1 MNNPNTNDN
10 IPSNYSASS
19 TELSHKHLLFEPQN
33 ISPLKLLYHLSTP
46 LEIIMMTFATLG
58 SLISG
63 LAGPIMS
70 LLFGDTIESFSTLQ
84 TFQTTNTVSIPHIQT
99 HSLLLEYITGP
110 FKTTIDNM
118 VIKFLYIGIAMFFAD
133 FLNNSLW
140 HLSGLRQIHNM
151 KQKYFKLILSQE
163 QGWFDINNAY
173 EFSTK
178 VQAQLEQIEYGLGDK
193 FGLIIQM
200 CAQLISGLSIA
211 LSASWKL
218 TLVML
223 CVSPFIIVCI
233 IFLVTSLKNLI
244 IKSRKAY
251 ETAGGIAEEV
261 LYNIKTVASFAN
273 FNFEQQRFNTYIDK
287 VHSLEKQKAIKLGMS
302 IGGMVFFINMSFV
315 VALLYGTE
323 LIIEDQSTSNGMNCG
338 KVLTV
343 IFSTIMAIMSLGSIA
358 PNVKII
364 QEAAIASSDYF
375 TLVKR
380 VSIPHIELS
389 SSMYKPASRDNIKG
403 KIEFKNVSFIYPS
416 DMHNYQR
423 MILNKL
429 NLVFEPGKKV
439 ALVGES
445 GCGKSTI
452 VNLIERLYEPIQG
465 EILLDDVNVNKYD
478 LNYLRSLIGY
488 VQQEPVLFNK
498 TIRDNIV
505 FGRSELLN
513 ELGDENMLIKEACDD
528 AYASEF
534 INNIQDT
541 YDYVVGVKGSKL
553 SGGQKQR
560 IAIARA
566 ILCKPKILILDE
578 ATSAL
583 DNKSEKEVQR
593 ALDNICNK
601 KNVTTIIIAH
611 RLSTIKNAD
620 LIYAFKDGKV
630 YEQGTHKELI
640 ERNGYYAGLVKS
652 QLAQED
658 ESVEHNNEQQ
668 HIIVENKKQSSTQI
682 NEDITHNVI
691 INKELHNNDNTNSNS
706 GKCSLSS
713 NVRFNKLL
721 LLLHNDKIEL
731 FTGVISSLIVGASI
745 PLQGYVL
752 ASAINVLSLSNI
764 KTIKTEG
771 LFWSMMFL
779 VLAFTYGLFLY
790 FKLWKFTEIG
800 SIITSSTRKQI
811 ISKYLQLHLSYFDI
825 NANSPGALL
834 TKLSLDTTQL
844 NSLILSI
851 LGDII
856 SVCGVIICGL
866 CLGFYFSWRLTLI
879 SLCFIPFIVTSRIIV
894 NKTRRGG
901 RSTEN
906 KANIEAGSVLS
917 ECVTNTKTIYSFNF
931 QNEAI
936 KMYLN
941 ILNESSYIFI
951 RDSILKGILMGIGVF
966 ALYANNATVFHYA
979 WVFIKNGQLTFDNM
993 NLAMN
998 CVMML
1003 SNGVANNINGLTEY
1017 NKANKA
1023 FDSIYDI
1030 LNTVSLINTSNEV
1043 NACKLSATNVK
1054 GKIEFRNVSFAYPTK
1069 PGMYVLRNVSFVIQ
1083 PGQSVAL
1090 VGFSGSGK
1098 STVIQL
1104 LERFYDVE
1112 EGEILIDDVN
1122 IKEYNLIELRKVI
1135 GLVSQEPVLF
1145 KRSMFDNILYGKL
1158 NASKDDVYNAAKK
1171 AAIDKVVN
1179 KYNVGCNNS
1188 NNTVSGGEKQRIAIA
1203 RVFLKNPVILLLD
1216 EATSALDKENE
1227 IEVQK
1232 SIIELQ
1238 KGRTS
1243 ITIAH
1248 RLSTIE
1254 HVDVI
1259 YVLEGGKIVEQGTH
1273 QELLMLKRK
1282 YSTLYKLSS
1291 T

>member
-1 MNNPNTNDN
+1 
-10 IPSNYSASS
+10 
-19 TELSHKHLLFEPQN
+19 
-33 ISPLKLLYHLSTP
+33 
-46 LEIIMMTFATLG
+46 
-58 SLISG
+58 
-63 LAGPIMS
+63 
-70 LLFGDTIESFSTLQ
+70 
-84 TFQTTNTVSIPHIQT
+84 
-99 HSLLLEYITGP
+99 
-110 FKTTIDNM
+110 
-118 VIKFLYIGIAMFFAD
+118 
-133 FLNNSLW
+133 
-140 HLSGLRQIHNM
+140 
-151 KQKYFKLILSQE
+151 
-163 QGWFDINNAY
+163 
-173 EFSTK
+173 
-178 VQAQLEQIEYGLGDK
+178 
-193 FGLIIQM
+193 
-200 CAQLISGLSIA
+200 
-211 LSASWKL
+211 
-218 TLVML
+218 
-223 CVSPFIIVCI
+223 
-233 IFLVTSLKNLI
+233 
-244 IKSRKAY
+244 
-251 ETAGGIAEEV
+251 V

-273 FNFEQQRFNTYIDK
+273 FNFEQQRFNTCINK
-287 VHSLEKQKAIKLGMS
+287 VHSFEKQKAIKLGIS
-302 IGGMVFFINMSFV
+302 VGGMVFFINMSFV

-358 PNVKII
+358 PNIKII

-380 VSIPHIELS
+380 VSLPHIELS
-389 SSMYKPASRDNIKG
+389 LSTYKPSSRDDIKG
-403 KIEFKNVSFIYPS
+403 KIEFKNVSFIYPT
-416 DMHNYQR
+416 DMHNNQR

-452 VNLIERLYEPIQG
+452 VNLIERLYEPIHG
-465 EILLDDVNVNKYD
+465 EILLDDVNVSKYD

-513 ELGDENMLIKEACDD
+513 ELGDENVLIKEACDD
-528 AYASEF
+528 AYVSEF

-583 DNKSEKEVQR
+583 DNKSEKEVQH

-640 ERNGYYAGLVKS
+640 ELNGYYAGLVKS
-652 QLAQED
+652 QLAQD
-658 ESVEHNNEQQ
+658 EYDEPSEQQ
-668 HIIVENKKQSSTQI
+668 HITVENKKQSLTQI
-682 NEDITHNVI
+682 NKDITHNVI
-691 INKELHNNDNTNSNS
+691 INKELYNSNS
-706 GKCSLSS
+706 NNGNCSLSC

-731 FTGVISSLIVGASI
+731 FIGVISSLIVGASI

-752 ASAINVLSLSNI
+752 SSAINVLSLLNI
-764 KTIKTEG
+764 KTIKTES
-771 LFWSMMFL
+771 LFWSMMFV

-901 RSTEN
+901 RSTET

-993 NLAMN
+993 NLAIN

-1030 LNTVSLINTSNEV
+1030 LNTVSLINTSDEV
-1043 NACKLSATNVK
+1043 NARKLSVTNVK

-1069 PGMYVLRNVSFVIQ
+1069 PGMYVLRDVSFVIQ
-1083 PGQSVAL
+1083 PGTSVAL

-1122 IKEYNLIELRKVI
+1122 IKEYNIIELRKVI

-1145 KRSMFDNILYGKL
+1145 KRSVFDNILYGKL

-1171 AAIDKVVN
+1171 AAIDKVVD
-1179 KYNVGCNNS
+1179 KCNVECNNSNS

-1259 YVLEGGKIVEQGTH
+1259 YVLEGGRIVEQGTH
-1273 QELLMLKRK
+1273 QELLLLKRK

>member
-10 IPSNYSASS
+10 LPT
-19 TELSHKHLLFEPQN
+19 TESSHKNLLFKPQN
-33 ISPLKLLYHLSTP
+33 ISPFKLIYHLSNLP
-46 LEIIMMTFATLG
+46 EIIMMTFATLG

-63 LAGPIMS
+63 IAGPIMS

-84 TFQTTNTVSIPHIQT
+84 EFQTTNTTSLSHIQT
-99 HSLLLEYITGP
+99 HPLMLEYITGP
-110 FKTTIDNM
+110 FKTTIDNI

-163 QGWFDINNAY
+163 QSWFDINNAY
-173 EFSTK
+173 EFATK

-223 CVSPFIIVCI
+223 CVSPFIIACI
-233 IFLVTSLKNLI
+233 IVLVTSLKNAI
-244 IKSRKAY
+244 IQSRKAY

-302 IGGMVFFINMSFV
+302 VGGMVFFINMSFV

-323 LIIEDQSTSNGMNCG
+323 LIIEDQTTMNCG

-380 VSIPHIELS
+380 VSHIELPLS
-389 SSMYKPASRDNIKG
+389 TYKPSSRDDIKG

-416 DMHNYQR
+416 NTHSSNQR
-423 MILNKL
+423 MILNNL

-452 VNLIERLYEPIQG
+452 VNLIERLYEPIHG
-465 EILLDDVNVNKYD
+465 EITLDDVNVNKYD

-488 VQQEPVLFNK
+488 VQQEPVLFNT
-498 TIRDNIV
+498 TIRDNVV

-513 ELGDENMLIKEACDD
+513 ELGDENVLIKEACDD

-534 INNIQDT
+534 IDNIQDT

-566 ILCKPKILILDE
+566 ILCKPKLLILDE

-583 DNKSEKEVQR
+583 DNKSEKEVQC

-611 RLSTIKNAD
+611 RLSTIINAD
-620 LIYAFKDGKV
+620 LIYVFKDGKV

-640 ERNGYYAGLVKS
+640 KRNGYYAGLVKS
-652 QLAQED
+652 QLAQDEFD
-658 ESVEHNNEQQ
+658 ESSEHNNEQQ
-668 HIIVENKKQSSTQI
+668 HITVENKKQSLTQT
-682 NEDITHNVI
+682 NGDITHNVI
-691 INKELHNNDNTNSNS
+691 INKKVHDSNNSNNSNNS
-706 GKCSLSS
+706 GNCSLSS

-731 FTGVISSLIVGASI
+731 FIGVISSLIVGASI

-752 ASAINVLSLSNI
+752 ASAINVLSLPNI

-894 NKTRRGG
+894 NKTRHGG

-906 KANIEAGSVLS
+906 NANIEAGSVLS

-931 QNEAI
+931 QNEAV

-998 CVMML
+998 CALML

-1023 FDSIYDI
+1023 FDSMYNI
-1030 LNTVSLINTSNEV
+1030 LNTVSLINTSDEV
-1043 NACKLSATNVK
+1043 NARKLSVTDVK

-1069 PGMYVLRNVSFVIQ
+1069 PGMYVLRDVSFVIQ
-1083 PGQSVAL
+1083 PGQTVAL

-1098 STVIQL
+1098 STVVQL

-1145 KRSMFDNILYGKL
+1145 KRSVFDNILYGKL

-1171 AAIDKVVN
+1171 AAIDKVVDIC
-1179 KYNVGCNNS
+1179 NVGSGDNA
-1188 NNTVSGGEKQRIAIA
+1188 VSGGEKQRIAIA
-1203 RVFLKNPVILLLD
+1203 RVFLKNPIILLLD
-1216 EATSALDKENE
+1216 EATSALDKESE
-1227 IEVQK
+1227 IEIQK
-1232 SIIELQ
+1232 SITDLQ

-1254 HVDVI
+1254 HVDNI
-1259 YVLEGGKIVEQGTH
+1259 YVLEGGRIVEQGTH
-1273 QELLMLKRK
+1273 QELLLLKGK

>member
-10 IPSNYSASS
+10 LPT
-19 TELSHKHLLFEPQN
+19 TESSHKNLLFKPQN
-33 ISPLKLLYHLSTP
+33 ISPFKLIYHLSNLP
-46 LEIIMMTFATLG
+46 EIIMMTFATLG

-63 LAGPIMS
+63 IAGPIMS

-84 TFQTTNTVSIPHIQT
+84 EFQTTNITSLSHIQT
-99 HSLLLEYITGP
+99 HSLMLEYITGP

-163 QGWFDINNAY
+163 QSWFDINNAY
-173 EFSTK
+173 EFATK

-223 CVSPFIIVCI
+223 CVSPFIIACI
-233 IFLVTSLKNLI
+233 IVLVTSLKNAI
-244 IKSRKAY
+244 IQSRKAY

-273 FNFEQQRFNTYIDK
+273 FNFEKQRFNTYIDK

-302 IGGMVFFINMSFV
+302 VGGMVFFINMSFV

-323 LIIEDQSTSNGMNCG
+323 LIIEDQTTMNCG

-343 IFSTIMAIMSLGSIA
+343 IFSTIMAIMSLSSIT

-380 VSIPHIELS
+380 VSHIELPLS
-389 SSMYKPASRDNIKG
+389 TYKPSSRDDIKG

-416 DMHNYQR
+416 NTHSSNQR
-423 MILNKL
+423 MILNNL

-452 VNLIERLYEPIQG
+452 VNLIERLYEPIHG
-465 EILLDDVNVNKYD
+465 EITLDDVNVNKYD

-488 VQQEPVLFNK
+488 VQQEPVLFNT
-498 TIRDNIV
+498 TIRDNVV

-513 ELGDENMLIKEACDD
+513 ELGDENVLIKEACDD

-534 INNIQDT
+534 IDNIQDT

-566 ILCKPKILILDE
+566 ILCKPKLLILDE

-583 DNKSEKEVQR
+583 DNKSEKEVQCV
-593 ALDNICNK
+593 LDNICNK

-611 RLSTIKNAD
+611 RLTTIINAD
-620 LIYAFKDGKV
+620 LIYVFKDGKV

-652 QLAQED
+652 QLAQDEYD
-658 ESVEHNNEQQ
+658 ESSEHNNEQQ
-668 HIIVENKKQSSTQI
+668 HITVENKKQSLTQT
-682 NEDITHNVI
+682 NGDITHNVI
-691 INKELHNNDNTNSNS
+691 INKKVHDSNNSNNSNNS

-752 ASAINVLSLSNI
+752 ASAINVLSLPNI

-894 NKTRRGG
+894 NKTHHGG

-906 KANIEAGSVLS
+906 NANIEAGSVLS

-931 QNEAI
+931 QNEAV

-998 CVMML
+998 CALML

-1023 FDSIYDI
+1023 FDSIYNI
-1030 LNTVSLINTSNEV
+1030 LNTVSLINTSDEV
-1043 NACKLSATNVK
+1043 NARKLSVTDVK

-1069 PGMYVLRNVSFVIQ
+1069 PGMYVLRDVSFVIQ
-1083 PGQSVAL
+1083 PGQTVAL

-1098 STVIQL
+1098 STVVQL

-1145 KRSMFDNILYGKL
+1145 KRSVFDNILYGKL

-1171 AAIDKVVN
+1171 AAIDKVVDIC
-1179 KYNVGCNNS
+1179 NVGNGDNA
-1188 NNTVSGGEKQRIAIA
+1188 VSGGEKQRIAIA
-1203 RVFLKNPVILLLD
+1203 RVFLKNPIILLLD
-1216 EATSALDKENE
+1216 EATSALDKESE
-1227 IEVQK
+1227 IEIQK
-1232 SIIELQ
+1232 RITDLQ

-1254 HVDVI
+1254 HVDNI
-1259 YVLEGGKIVEQGTH
+1259 YVLEGGRIVEQGTH
-1273 QELLMLKRK
+1273 QELLLLKGK